1 MVDLKFEK
9 IKKSN
14 NYSDGDN
21 DNTFRP
27 ISPDLVDPTIA
38 ARQRA
43 AEMEELKKQS
53 LAFTANMARKNET
66 TTKGPIMKR
75 TERKTPKKYQSDSG
89 ADFETKELRH

>member
-1 MVDLKFEK
+1 MTVNSRFFGVRVKQ
-9 IKKSN
+9 SN
-14 NYSDGDN
+14 SDEDH

-53 LAFTANMARKNET
+53 LAFTANMAKKTPINEPT
-66 TTKGPIMKR
+66 QPIQKAPIMKR
-75 TERKTPKKYQSDSG
+75 PERKKKYESDSG
-89 ADFETKELRH
+89 A